1 MPWIGLESS
10 CSSEGVESLLKEYG
24 YTVARKFAIE
34 LFVKESWMKF
44 IIYEVIGFAEGVA
57 ELLSET
63 FNCPALE
70 AGPHLVLGEVS
81 AKLWDEAAKVVMPT
95 GESYIVPIYTYDGF
109 LDVKM
114 PTSKVRGLKGQ
125 IIIGGRAFDLPLKEE
140 DILNLMIIDKRVK
153 EKIEKAIAVYGEKRI
168 LSEELRERL
177 GKKTRDEGRKSTRI
191 EYEIDPETKI
201 VFCLYDGK
209 LTSMSLSRFT
219 VFLAENQMFDELKEF
234 LNKLPPSQLRE
245 IYNTLKEYLEVYKST
260 AGSRTEL
267 KNILEDLEK
276 KLK

>member
-1 MPWIGLESS
+1 LPWIGLESS

-95 GESYIVPIYTYDGF
+95 GESYIIPIYTYDGF

>member
-95 GESYIVPIYTYDGF
+95 GESYIIPIYTYDGF

>member
-95 GESYIVPIYTYDGF
+95 GESYIIPIYTYDGF

-234 LNKLPPSQLRE
+234 LNKLPPSRLRE